1 LDRANLVFDRL
12 SPIYDAW
19 FEEQGKLIFAIEISA
34 FGKVLPS
41 LPKNWLEVGVGTGR
55 FAQALKIETGIDP
68 SVNMLGLARKRGI
81 SVLLARG
88 ENECF
93 KNESFGT
100 VFLIVTLC
108 FVDSPL
114 DVLYEANRVLKAD
127 GKLVLGLVL
136 RDSPWG
142 QFYLS
147 KKQEGHRF
155 YQHATFYSFEELSE
169 FLEATGFVV
178 ENLVSTL
185 FQRPGEVAGLEAPQN
200 GFSVDSGFTVVV
212 AGKVASGRRGYLA

>member
-1 LDRANLVFDRL
+1 MPSKVFGDHA
-12 SPIYDAW
+12 SEYDAW
-19 FEEQGKLIFAIEISA
+19 YDTEAGGAIFSMEVDCL
-34 FGKVLPS
+34 KS
-41 LPKNWLEVGVGTGR
+41 LLHIYSRPYLEVGVGSGR
-55 FAQALKIETGIDP
+55 FAQALGIEMGIDT
-68 SVNMLGLARKRGI
+68 SINMLVLARKRDI

-93 KNESFGT
+93 KSEVFGT

-114 DVLYEANRVLKAD
+114 AVLYEANRILKAG

-142 QFYLS
+142 QFYLA

-155 YQHATFYSFEELSE
+155 YKHATFYSFEELSR
-169 FLEATGFVV
+169 FLEATGFAI
-178 ENLVSTL
+178 ENIASTL
-185 FQRPGEVAGLEAPQN
+185 FQRPGGVVDLEAPQN
-200 GFSVDSGFTVVV
+200 GLSVAAGFTVVV
-212 AGKVASGRRGYLA
+212 AGKTAASG

>member
-1 LDRANLVFDRL
+1 MNRANLAFDSL
-12 SPIYDAW
+12 ASIYDAW
-19 FEEQGKLIFAIEISA
+19 FDEQGKLIFAIEVSA
-34 FGKVLPS
+34 FEKILPLLS
-41 LPKNWLEVGVGTGR
+41 RPWLEVGVGSGR
-55 FAQALKIETGIDP
+55 FAQALGIEMGIDS
-68 SVNMLGLARKRGI
+68 SVNMLTLARKRGI

-100 VFLIVTLC
+100 VFLIATLC

-114 DVLYEANRVLKAD
+114 AVLYEANRILKAD
-127 GKLVLGLVL
+127 GKVVFGLVF

-155 YQHATFYSFEELSE
+155 YRHATFHSFEELSG
-169 FLEATGFVV
+169 FLKTTGFTI
-178 ENLVSTL
+178 EDITSTL
-185 FQRPGEVAGLEAPQN
+185 FQRPGEVVDSEVPQN
-200 GFSVDSGFTVVV
+200 GFSGDAGFTIVV
-212 AGKVASGRRGYLA
+212 AGKIAASG